1 MLAPKPPVDL
11 EGHCSVIYDNTLYA
25 YSANGFVSI
34 PLELNATWTNLTM
47 GEPVS
52 DAACVTGGIDGDED
66 QHALYVVGGSGSQS
80 NLSGLQRYSF
90 QDKNWTA
97 IPQENLANRT
107 RHQAVYLSNS
117 SSILVYGGH
126 TSDQSV
132 ASSDT
137 FAAYTTSPY
146 VLDAFSA
153 SNASPAYHPVLLRWS
168 DSEAVL
174 VGGTTTP
181 KGVHLFNPT
190 RGWFDSNITLADSL
204 SSDVQAALF
213 EGTNGTKVLEAFDM
227 SVSPNTVSSVELVKP
242 GGTPANPAT
251 ALTTN
256 SSSSSQKREDSSS
269 DYPTYSSKLASSTTR
284 QNYSLAQGEDG
295 LVVISSGS
303 GTSSLAIF
311 NQTANSWVN
320 TTHLFYGNE
329 SEQQILGSLTHTTST
344 TASTSS
350 SSASSSAS
358 TSSSAAA
365 VGGSSSSDIGTI
377 VGATLGAIVG
387 VGVILILILLWIK
400 RKKQSIKLAQGGDKD
415 RLSFQDRGVEPL
427 AQSAYPMAK
436 SPAPLAAASVD
447 SLAIF
452 SGSMGDEKTPRSA
465 GARPPYAQN
474 TSPLKPSPLVTVQSP
489 DASPSTYS
497 PSAYSSAALDK
508 ELSVK
513 ELHPGGNPG
522 DRLTNEGWSRYFQ
535 DNSATDL
542 AGMQPQT
549 LQPPAPGLRSNRT
562 DSSSTAWPIKLTPL
576 NFGFLDE
583 PKPLGGQVISGSPT
597 TEHAS
602 SIISSEGRQMI
613 IPESQSARISTASS
627 IGDDLENDPHWQ
639 TRSWMGRP
647 PSSTYSRSYYNPS
660 TRAPSMAP
668 SMAMPSDGDSRL
680 DPSSAYNHRG
690 SSILIPD
697 SLEPMPE
704 HEEPG
709 HSGSGQKANVNSDM
723 SWLNLHGDK

>member
-11 EGHCSVIYDNTLYA
+11 EGHCSVIYNNTLYA
-25 YSANGFVSI
+25 YSALGFVSLA
-34 PLELNATWTNLTM
+34 LERNATWADLTM

-52 DAACVTGGIDGDED
+52 NAACVTGGIDGDED
-66 QHALYVVGGSGSQS
+66 KHALYVVGGSGSGS
-80 NLSGLQRYSF
+80 DLSGLQRYSF
-90 QDKNWTA
+90 QDGSWTSF
-97 IPQENLANRT
+97 PHGDLANRT

-126 TSDQSV
+126 TDYEAV

-137 FAAYTTSPY
+137 FVAHAMAPYLLDSYTAT
-146 VLDAFSA
+146 
-153 SNASPAYHPVLLRWS
+153 NASPAWLPVLLPWS

-190 RGWFDSNITLADSL
+190 SGWYDSNITLANAL
-204 SSDVQAALF
+204 SSDVQAALLD
-213 EGTNGTKVLEAFDM
+213 GTNGTMILEAFDM
-227 SVSPNTVSSVELVKP
+227 AVSPNTVSSVELVKP
-242 GGTPANPAT
+242 GGTPASPAT
-251 ALTTN
+251 TLAA
-256 SSSSSQKREDSSS
+256 SSSSSKERREVSLS
-269 DYPTYSSKLASSTTR
+269 DYPTYSSTLASSTTR

-303 GTSSLAIF
+303 GTDSLAIF

-320 TTHLFYGNE
+320 TTQLFYGE
-329 SEQQILGSLTHTTST
+329 KTSEQQILGSMTHTAAT
-344 TASTSS
+344 TASNS
-350 SSASSSAS
+350 SSSAS

-365 VGGSSSSDIGTI
+365 SGGSSGSDIGAI
-377 VGATLGAIVG
+377 VGATLGAILG
-387 VGVILILILLWIK
+387 VGLILILILLWIK
-400 RKKQSIKLAQGGDKD
+400 RKKQIMKQAQNGDKED

-436 SPAPLAAASVD
+436 SPAPMAAASVD

-452 SGSMGDEKTPRSA
+452 SGSLSDEKTPRSA
-465 GARPPYAQN
+465 GARPPYGQN

-489 DASPSTYS
+489 DPSPSTYS

-513 ELHPGGNPG
+513 ELNPGGRPG

-542 AGMQPQT
+542 AGVQPPT
-549 LQPPAPGLRSNRT
+549 LQPPASGLRSNRT
-562 DSSSTAWPIKLTPL
+562 DSSSTAWPIKLAPL

-583 PKPLGGQVISGSPT
+583 PKALGGQVISGSPT

-602 SIISSEGRQMI
+602 SIISAEGRQMI

-627 IGDDLENDPHWQ
+627 IDDDMESDPHWQ
-639 TRSWMGRP
+639 SRSWMGRP

-697 SLEPMPE
+697 SLAPMPE
-704 HEEPG
+704 HDEPG
-709 HSGSGQKANVNSDM
+709 HSGGGQTANVNSDM
-723 SWLNLHGDK
+723 SWLNLNGDK